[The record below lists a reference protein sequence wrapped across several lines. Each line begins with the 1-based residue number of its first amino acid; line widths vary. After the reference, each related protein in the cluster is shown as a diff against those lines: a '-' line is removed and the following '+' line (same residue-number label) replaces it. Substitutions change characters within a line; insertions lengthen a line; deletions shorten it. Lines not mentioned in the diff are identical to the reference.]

1 MKMTIRKKLFSGFL
15 AVLLLLIG
23 ISGIAYYEIT
33 AVDQDYTDLIE
44 DKAKKLLMIKDLEI
58 AAKTEQSVLRGYLIS
73 RDDLSLQ
80 SYEDAENEYKNT
92 SESLSQMI
100 KHPQAKK
107 LLKELN
113 DVEKEFREF
122 AKKAMRARQYN
133 ETQKYTRLVLTE
145 GKDIVDRFNAKAKE
159 LNKYQQ
165 KLLNE
170 ENIATTNKVDS
181 IRQTVLI
188 LSIISVLLAMVIA
201 YYISQIISNPV
212 IAINKAAGKIAS
224 GDLTSE
230 KMKIKNK
237 DEIGDLAQS
246 FNQMTENLREL
257 IQQVSINAEHVAAT
271 AEELAASAEETS
283 KASEQITYTIQ
294 EVASGVDKQFK
305 SVEETSQTID
315 EMATGVHQIASNSQ
329 NVSATAMEASG
340 KAAEGGHSI
349 QSAVKQMNSI
359 NHTVNGL
366 AEVIDGLGARSHEI
380 SQIIDVITD
389 ISAQTNLLALN
400 AAIEAA
406 RAGEHGRGFSVVAD
420 EVRKLAEQSAASAQQ
435 ISSLIIAIQ
444 EETDKA
450 VESMDAAIQE
460 VSGGI
465 EIMHTAGES
474 LIHIES
480 SVNKVT
486 NQIHEVSSAAQQM
499 AAGSEQMVQAMK
511 NITEIGE
518 ESASNTQE
526 VSAATEEQLA
536 TMEEITSS
544 AVSLSKMAEELQ
556 MLIGKFKI

>member
-92 SESLSQMI
+92 SENLSQMI

-113 DVEKEFREF
+113 DVEIEFREF

-188 LSIISVLLAMVIA
+188 LSIVSVLLAMVIA